1 MTLEFLT
8 PPGGLIALVV
18 LVPLAAL
25 FLVSRRATRVRQ
37 ALGLPGLPVRLRLVP
52 VIAVLAVAGLLG
64 LAAAQPLLER
74 ATTRRVRSDAEVL
87 MVIDIS
93 RSMLAR
99 QNLGAPSRLER
110 AKVAAARLRGSLPGV
125 PVGIASLTNRV
136 LPHLFPSADGDVFRA
151 TLERAIGIARPP
163 PASGFILTPEGQ
175 PRNNATSLAALA
187 DVATQRFYALASR
200 RRLLVVLTDGESSEV
215 SPQVVGRRLGRASID
230 PLFLHF
236 WAANERVF
244 TRGTPEPQYRPMP
257 TARSTLDGLA
267 AATRGSVYDE
277 TSLGAA
283 TRKAREIL
291 GSGPTVVQGRRSD
304 RIVLA
309 PYLAVAAF
317 LPLTLLLWWRDR

>member
-1 MTLEFLT
+1 VTLEFLT

-25 FLVSRRATRVRQ
+25 FLVSRRAARVRR
-37 ALGLPGLPVRLRLVP
+37 ALALPGLPARLRLVP
-52 VIAVLAVAGLLG
+52 VVAILAVAGLLG

-74 ATTRRVRSDAEVL
+74 TTTSRVRSDAEVL

-99 QNLGAPSRLER
+99 ESLGDPSRLER
-110 AKVAAARLRGSLPGV
+110 AKVAAADLRASLPGV

-136 LPHLFPSADGDVFRA
+136 LPHLFPSADGNVFRT

-163 PASGFILTPEGQ
+163 PASGFILAPEAQ
-175 PRNNATSLAALA
+175 AQTNATSLAALA
-187 DVATQRFYALASR
+187 DVATQRFYAPTSS
-200 RRLLVVLTDGESSEV
+200 RRLLVVLTDGESQDV
-215 SPQVVGRRLGRASID
+215 SPQVVGRRLHRASID

-236 WAANERVF
+236 WASNERVF
-244 TRGTPEPQYRPMP
+244 TQGTPEPQYRPMP
-257 TARSTLDGLA
+257 AARSVLDRLA
-267 AATRGSVYDE
+267 AATQGSVYDE
-277 TSLGAA
+277 AGLGAA
-283 TRKAREIL
+283 TGKAREIL
-291 GSGPTVVQGRRSD
+291 GSGPKVVQGHRPD

-317 LPLTLLLWWRDR
+317 LPLTLLLWRRDR

>member
-25 FLVSRRATRVRQ
+25 FLVSRRAARVRQ
-37 ALGLPGLPVRLRLVP
+37 ALGLPGPPVRLRLVP
-52 VIAVLAVAGLLG
+52 VIAVLAIAGLLG
-64 LAAAQPLLER
+64 LAAAQPLLEST
-74 ATTRRVRSDAEVL
+74 TTRRVRSDAEVL

-99 QNLGAPSRLER
+99 QSLGAPSRLER
-110 AKVAAARLRGSLPGV
+110 AKVAAAQLRASLPDV
-125 PVGIASLTNRV
+125 PVGVASLTNRV

-151 TLERAIGIARPP
+151 TLERAIGIQRPP
-163 PASGFILTPEGQ
+163 PASGFILAPEGQ
-175 PRNNATSLAALA
+175 PRNNATSLVALA
-187 DVATQRFYALASR
+187 DVGTQGFFAPTSS
-200 RRLLVVLTDGESSEV
+200 RRLLVVLTDGESLEV

-244 TRGTPEPQYRPMP
+244 TQGKPESQYRPLP
-257 TARSTLDGLA
+257 TARSILDGLA
-267 AATRGSVYDE
+267 AATRGSVYNE
-277 TSLGAA
+277 TSLAAA
-283 TRKAREIL
+283 TREAREIL
-291 GSGPTVVQGRRSD
+291 GSGPTVVQGHRPD

-317 LPLTLLLWWRDR
+317 LPLTLLLWRRDR